1 MTVLTVALI
10 DNLTHGMIICVS
22 LLQPSECGRATSVH
36 RPLDQGFLYLYHK
49 LSVSFP

>member
-22 LLQPSECGRATSVH
+22 LRRPSERGRVTSVH
-36 RPLDQGFLYLYHK
+36 RPPLTGLTEADRK
-49 LSVSFP
+49 C